1 MSGRK
6 REKENSRRSLSR
18 SRDRNARP
26 SSGQPAHR
34 RRSRSSSSSSS
45 RKRSTYDQEYFSR
58 MSKRI
63 HDGFRDD
70 IDKEVFAENIS
81 KQIKGKE
88 IALAIHKH
96 PSICIQ
102 WLIENASDASTI
114 KQLTERLK
122 MSDISVDFMTNQYA
136 SHVMQALIEASL
148 KILSRESTTS
158 PSNHK
163 HSKWANA
170 YICSIGEFVIANM
183 DKLLSDVNGSHV
195 MITIM
200 EAMGGIRVGRHWSR
214 KTMGFGMKSNIN
226 TEIEKDIVVKE
237 LPTNFKSLLKKFSK
251 ELIIQ
256 RGDRDLKDII
266 LGRGTSLIQYLL
278 FVLKVRSADI
288 CQSVVKRLVDIIFV
302 NEENKFAI
310 TTNSVSAYLVEAIML
325 VSNEHRLN
333 RIWEKH
339 LKGSLK
345 EMWKDDIANFIVQ
358 RLVDAASSESLFADI
373 CSEMLPHLESIF
385 SYNRPGIGV
394 CLAKACQKFSSL
406 QQDFIQA
413 LMKAFHCYEPKDRQ
427 IHLVPLMLFGEK
439 TGYPKNEIWLHGS
452 LMLQYIFGYEDPYKV
467 TKSLLSLE
475 PKELVFICNDK
486 SGSHVIDSFL
496 QSQTVAQKHK
506 HQFLEKMRG
515 SYIHLACDRFGSRI
529 IDYLLNTVEIKMKA
543 DIMDELSA
551 KESQLNSTKNGYYV
565 GKKAGVY
572 HYKYRQTEWKE
583 VERAKDKRKRA
594 FKDIIMEEEDR
605 FVDKR
610 YQKTKRY

>member
-1 MSGRK
+1 
-6 REKENSRRSLSR
+6 
-18 SRDRNARP
+18 
-26 SSGQPAHR
+26 
-34 RRSRSSSSSSS
+34 
-45 RKRSTYDQEYFSR
+45 

-70 IDKEVFAENIS
+70 IDKEVFAENIL
-81 KQIKGKE
+81 KQIKDNE
-88 IALAIHKH
+88 VSLAVHKH

-102 WLIENASDASTI
+102 WLIENATDASTI
-114 KQLTERLK
+114 KTLADRFKPIELS
-122 MSDISVDFMTNQYA
+122 MEFVTNQYA
-136 SHVMQALIEASL
+136 SHVLQALIEASL
-148 KILSRESTTS
+148 KVLSKETAAS
-158 PSNHK
+158 PSNQR
-163 HSKWANA
+163 HSKWAA
-170 YICSIGEFVIANM
+170 MFICNIGEFVITNM
-183 DKLLSDVNGSHV
+183 DPLLNDVNGSHV
-195 MITIM
+195 MTTIM

-237 LPTNFKSLLKKFSK
+237 LPGNFKVLLKKFSK

-256 RGDRDLKDII
+256 RADRDLKDII

-278 FVLKVRSADI
+278 FVLKVRSPEI
-288 CQSVVKRLVDIIFV
+288 CQTVVKRLVEIIFV

-325 VSNEHRLN
+325 VSTEHRLN

-345 EMWKDDIANFIVQ
+345 DMWKDDIANFIVQ
-358 RLVDAASSESLFADI
+358 RLVDAASNECLFSDI

-394 CLAKACQKFSSL
+394 CLAKACQKFASL
-406 QQDFIQA
+406 QQDFIGA
-413 LMKAFHCYEPKDRQ
+413 LMRAFHCHDPKDRQ
-427 IHLVPLMLFGEK
+427 IHLVPLMLFGEN
-439 TGYPKNEIWLHGS
+439 TGKYPKSEVWLHGS

-496 QSQTVAQKHK
+496 QSQTVAPKHK
-506 HQFLEKMRG
+506 QHFLEKMRG
-515 SYIHLACDRFGSRI
+515 SYINLACDRFGSRI
-529 IDYLLNTVEIKMKA
+529 VDYLLNTVDLKMKA

-565 GKKAGVY
+565 GKKAGLY
-572 HYKYRQTEWKE
+572 HYKHRYQEWKD

-594 FKDIIMEEEDR
+594 FKEIIDDQDELQFE
-605 FVDKR
+605 KR
-610 YQKTKRY
+610 YTKGKRY